1 MKMYN
6 PDTGELVQID
16 SLEPRGDILVI
27 KGVIFGAMPMEA
39 ELRPEEVR
47 QAFRL
52 LTFRTILFLISLP
65 FRRSTGSAA

>member
-16 SLEPRGDILVI
+16 SLEPRGDVLVI
-27 KGVIFGAMPMEA
+27 KGMIFGAMPMEA

-47 QAFRL
+47 SAFKL
-52 LTFRTILFLISLP
+52 LNLRTILFLLSLP
-65 FRRSTGSAA
+65 FRRSTH